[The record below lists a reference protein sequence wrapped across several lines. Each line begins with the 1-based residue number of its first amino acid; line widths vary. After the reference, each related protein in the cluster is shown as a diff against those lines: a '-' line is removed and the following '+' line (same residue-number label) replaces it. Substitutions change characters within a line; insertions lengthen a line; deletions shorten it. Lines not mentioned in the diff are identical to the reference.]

1 MSLLERHPGKH
12 RGHLDRQRP
21 RGRFG
26 RRRLSRRR
34 RAPVGQ
40 GQAVQEDFGHVLGV
54 APHAGHPFEQGDLR
68 GASEPQA
75 AGRPTAFGGA
85 RGCRDRPVY
94 ADWECVAE
102 AGVGALRVEA
112 GRYFYDRE
120 LSNLFG
126 ELSTSSC
133 WRAGP
138 PRPRWRRQPRR
149 TPGTSVPPQPVL
161 WLPPSA
167 GPRRGF
173 DVCGCHWGFLPL
185 PLTAETPTSLSCRCA
200 APT

>member
-1 MSLLERHPGKH
+1 LPVTRAYTCPPSVYADPAS
-12 RGHLDRQRP
+12 QANTA
-21 RGRFG
+21 RFVFFSPAA
-26 RRRLSRRR
+26 RRL
-34 RAPVGQ
+34 
-40 GQAVQEDFGHVLGV
+40 
-54 APHAGHPFEQGDLR
+54 
-68 GASEPQA
+68 
-75 AGRPTAFGGA
+75 
-85 RGCRDRPVY
+85 Y

-120 LSNLFG
+120 LSNLIG
-126 ELSTSSC
+126 ELSTRSC

-173 DVCGCHWGFLPL
+173 DICGCHWGFLPL